1 MHGCDWSS
9 DVCSSDL
16 VWLSLKNA
24 ALFTEK
30 IEEELSAKD
39 KANAETYRLNANNY
53 AERLSRLY
61 KEYENVF
68 NESPVK
74 SAIFADR
81 YPFAYLF
88 SDYGVTCYAAFPG
101 CSAGT

>member
-1 MHGCDWSS
+1 MTSTFGSR
-9 DVCSSDL
+9 
-16 VWLSLKNA
+16 LKNA
-24 ALFTEK
+24 ALLKKK

-68 NESPVK
+68 NESPVHRQ
-74 SAIFADR
+74 FCR
-81 YPFAYLF
+81 PLPFAYLF
-88 SDYGVTCYAAFPG
+88 SDYESYLLRRVPG
-101 CSAGT
+101 CSAESRGKL